1 MEGYFDSFAIL
12 AAFTVGVFVLL
23 LIDLVVLS
31 GKDHHVGMREATLL
45 TIFWTLV
52 AAAVGIWVFI
62 AGGNELGIEYATA
75 YVAERA
81 LSIDNLFVFLVIFN
95 YFALPDLFR
104 SRALLFGIVGA
115 LIARAVF
122 IFFAIGIID
131 LFEPILYLLAAILIY
146 TAYKLITSHDEDV
159 DPSKNILLRAFRKVY
174 PVSDEYDGHNF
185 FTNPSS
191 CDATDQ
197 HAIGQDPQNME
208 IASPGQ
214 RFGAGI
220 LDAGLTVAVGIAAF
234 VIGGFFGDDRWLA
247 TMLIIIAYIIFVI
260 SMITTRGQ
268 SPGKFA
274 LNLKIV
280 RTDGRS
286 LGLGGVL
293 LREAVGKFVSGL
305 FIYLGY
311 IWIFLDDKR
320 QGWHD
325 KMAGTHVVALK
336 KVAKLNKGIR
346 MATPFALV
354 VIVLASTDV
363 VFAIDSIPTVVG
375 ISKNQFIIWSSN
387 AMAVLGMRP
396 LFFLLE
402 GLVNIF
408 RYLSYGLAAILAFIG
423 VKIIVETAIH
433 DQFHNFIHDIGVPGD
448 SVSITI
454 TLGSLAI
461 VIAIL
466 VISVI
471 ASVVLPKSEE
481 DHHSRDEA
489 AA

>member
-1 MEGYFDSFAIL
+1 MEGYFDSFTIL
-12 AAFTVGVFVLL
+12 MAFTIGVFVLL
-23 LIDLVVLS
+23 LIDLLLLS
-31 GKDHHVGMREATLL
+31 GKDHHVGMKEATLL
-45 TIFWTLV
+45 TILWTLV
-52 AAAVGIWVFI
+52 AAAVGVWVFI
-62 AGGNELGIEYATA
+62 AGGTELGIEYATA

-115 LIARAVF
+115 SSLAPSF
-122 IFFAIGIID
+122 IFFAIGSSTI
-131 LFEPILYLLAAILIY
+131 FEPILYLLAAILIY

-159 DPSKNILLRAFRKVY
+159 DPSKNILLRGFRKVY

-185 FTNPSS
+185 FTVKN
-191 CDATDQ
+191 
-197 HAIGQDPQNME
+197 
-208 IASPGQ
+208 
-214 RFGAGI
+214 
-220 LDAGLTVAVGIAAF
+220 
-234 VIGGFFGDDRWLA
+234 
-247 TMLIIIAYIIFVI
+247 
-260 SMITTRGQ
+260 
-268 SPGKFA
+268 
-274 LNLKIV
+274 
-280 RTDGRS
+280 
-286 LGLGGVL
+286 
-293 LREAVGKFVSGL
+293 
-305 FIYLGY
+305 
-311 IWIFLDDKR
+311 
-320 QGWHD
+320 
-325 KMAGTHVVALK
+325 
-336 KVAKLNKGIR
+336 GIR

-363 VFAIDSIPTVVG
+363 VFAIDSIPTVIG

-402 GLVNIF
+402 GLVNLF

-433 DQFHNFIHDIGVPGD
+433 DQFHNFIHDIGVPSD

-471 ASVVLPKSEE
+471 ASVVLPQSEE
-481 DHHSRDEA
+481 DHHRHDEA

>member
-1 MEGYFDSFAIL
+1 MEGYFDSFTIL

-23 LIDLVVLS
+23 LIDLLLLS
-31 GKDHHVGMREATLL
+31 GKAHHVGMKEATLL
-45 TIFWTLV
+45 TILWTLV
-52 AAAVGIWVFI
+52 AAAVGVWVFI

-115 LIARAVF
+115 LIARAIF

-131 LFEPILYLLAAILIY
+131 LFEPILYLLALILIY

-159 DPSKNILLRAFRKVY
+159 DPSKNILLRGFRKLY
-174 PVSDEYDGHNF
+174 PVSDEYDGHSF
-185 FTNPSS
+185 FTVKN
-191 CDATDQ
+191 
-197 HAIGQDPQNME
+197 
-208 IASPGQ
+208 
-214 RFGAGI
+214 
-220 LDAGLTVAVGIAAF
+220 
-234 VIGGFFGDDRWLA
+234 
-247 TMLIIIAYIIFVI
+247 
-260 SMITTRGQ
+260 
-268 SPGKFA
+268 
-274 LNLKIV
+274 
-280 RTDGRS
+280 
-286 LGLGGVL
+286 
-293 LREAVGKFVSGL
+293 
-305 FIYLGY
+305 
-311 IWIFLDDKR
+311 
-320 QGWHD
+320 
-325 KMAGTHVVALK
+325 
-336 KVAKLNKGIR
+336 GIR

-354 VIVLASTDV
+354 VIVLGSTDV
-363 VFAIDSIPTVVG
+363 VFAIDSIPTVIG

-402 GLVNIF
+402 GLVNLF

-433 DQFHNFIHDIGVPGD
+433 DQFHDLIHNFGVAD
-448 SVSITI
+448 DQVSITI

-471 ASVVLPKSEE
+471 ASVVLPQSEE
-481 DHHSRDEA
+481 DHHSHDEA

>member
-1 MEGYFDSFAIL
+1 MEGYFDSFTIL
-12 AAFTVGVFVLL
+12 MAFTTGVFVLL
-23 LIDLVVLS
+23 LIDLLLLS
-31 GKDHHVGMREATLL
+31 GKDHHVGMKEATLL
-45 TIFWTLV
+45 TILWTLV
-52 AAAVGIWVFI
+52 AAAVGVWVFI
-62 AGGNELGIEYATA
+62 AGGTELGIEYATA

-131 LFEPILYLLAAILIY
+131 LFEPILYLLALILIY

-159 DPSKNILLRAFRKVY
+159 DPSKNILLRGFRKLY
-174 PVSDEYDGHNF
+174 PVSDQYDGHNF
-185 FTNPSS
+185 FTVKN
-191 CDATDQ
+191 
-197 HAIGQDPQNME
+197 
-208 IASPGQ
+208 
-214 RFGAGI
+214 
-220 LDAGLTVAVGIAAF
+220 
-234 VIGGFFGDDRWLA
+234 
-247 TMLIIIAYIIFVI
+247 
-260 SMITTRGQ
+260 
-268 SPGKFA
+268 
-274 LNLKIV
+274 
-280 RTDGRS
+280 
-286 LGLGGVL
+286 
-293 LREAVGKFVSGL
+293 
-305 FIYLGY
+305 
-311 IWIFLDDKR
+311 
-320 QGWHD
+320 
-325 KMAGTHVVALK
+325 
-336 KVAKLNKGIR
+336 GIR

-363 VFAIDSIPTVVG
+363 VFAVDSIPTVIG

-402 GLVNIF
+402 GLVNLF

-423 VKIIVETAIH
+423 IKIIVETAIH
-433 DQFHNFIHDIGVPGD
+433 DQFHNFIHDIGVPSD

-471 ASVVLPKSEE
+471 ASVVLPQSEE
-481 DHHSRDEA
+481 EHHTHDEA

>member
-1 MEGYFDSFAIL
+1 MEGYFDSVTIL
-12 AAFTVGVFVLL
+12 AAFTVGVVVLL
-23 LIDLVVLS
+23 LFDLILLS

-52 AAAVGIWVFI
+52 AAAVGVWVFV
-62 AGGNELGIEYATA
+62 AGGTELGIEYATA

-95 YFALPDLFR
+95 YFVLPDLFR

-122 IFFAIGIID
+122 IFFAIGIISI
-131 LFEPILYLLAAILIY
+131 FEPVLYLLAAILIF
-146 TAYKLITSHDEDV
+146 TAYKLITSHDEEI
-159 DPSKNILLRAFRKVY
+159 DPSKNLVVRVFRKFT

-185 FTNPSS
+185 FTVKN
-191 CDATDQ
+191 
-197 HAIGQDPQNME
+197 
-208 IASPGQ
+208 
-214 RFGAGI
+214 
-220 LDAGLTVAVGIAAF
+220 
-234 VIGGFFGDDRWLA
+234 
-247 TMLIIIAYIIFVI
+247 
-260 SMITTRGQ
+260 
-268 SPGKFA
+268 
-274 LNLKIV
+274 
-280 RTDGRS
+280 
-286 LGLGGVL
+286 
-293 LREAVGKFVSGL
+293 
-305 FIYLGY
+305 
-311 IWIFLDDKR
+311 
-320 QGWHD
+320 
-325 KMAGTHVVALK
+325 
-336 KVAKLNKGIR
+336 GIR
-346 MATPFALV
+346 AATPFALV

-402 GLVNIF
+402 GLVNLF
-408 RYLSYGLAAILAFIG
+408 RFLSYGLATILAFIG

-433 DQFHNFIHDIGVPGD
+433 DQFHNFIHDIGVPTD

-461 VIAIL
+461 VIGIL

-471 ASVVLPKSEE
+471 ASVLLPQTAE
-481 DHHSRDEA
+481 DDTGHDEVA
-489 AA
+489 A

>member
-146 TAYKLITSHDEDV
+146 TAYKLITAHDEEA
-159 DPSKNILLRAFRKVY
+159 DPSKGIVVRGFRKLFQ
-174 PVSDEYDGHNF
+174 VSDDFDGHKF
-185 FTNPSS
+185 FTVKN
-191 CDATDQ
+191 
-197 HAIGQDPQNME
+197 G
-208 IASPGQ
+208 
-214 RFGAGI
+214 
-220 LDAGLTVAVGIAAF
+220 
-234 VIGGFFGDDRWLA
+234 
-247 TMLIIIAYIIFVI
+247 
-260 SMITTRGQ
+260 
-268 SPGKFA
+268 
-274 LNLKIV
+274 V
-280 RTDGRS
+280 R
-286 LGLGGVL
+286 
-293 LREAVGKFVSGL
+293 A
-305 FIYLGY
+305 
-311 IWIFLDDKR
+311 
-320 QGWHD
+320 
-325 KMAGTHVVALK
+325 
-336 KVAKLNKGIR
+336 
-346 MATPFALV
+346 ATPFALV
-354 VIVLASTDV
+354 VIVLATTDV

-402 GLVNIF
+402 GLVNLF
-408 RYLSYGLAAILAFIG
+408 RFLSYGLAAILAFIG
-423 VKIIVETAIH
+423 VKIIVETGFH
-433 DQFHNFIHDIGVPGD
+433 DQFHDFVHSLGVSD
-448 SVSITI
+448 DQITVTI
-454 TLGSLAI
+454 TLASLAI
-461 VIAIL
+461 VIAVLIF
-466 VISVI
+466 SVI
-471 ASVVLPKSEE
+471 ASVVLPQSEGE
-481 DHHSRDEA
+481 DAGHDEA
-489 AA
+489 PA

>member
-1 MEGYFDSFAIL
+1 MEGYFDSFTIL
-12 AAFTVGVFVLL
+12 MAFTIGVFVLL
-23 LIDLVVLS
+23 LIDLLLLS
-31 GKDHHVGMREATLL
+31 GKDHHVGMKEATLL
-45 TIFWTLV
+45 TILWTLV
-52 AAAVGIWVFI
+52 AAAVGVWVFI
-62 AGGNELGIEYATA
+62 AGGTELGIEYATA

-131 LFEPILYLLAAILIY
+131 LFEPILYLLALILIY

-159 DPSKNILLRAFRKVY
+159 DPSKNILLRGFRKLY

-185 FTNPSS
+185 FTVKN
-191 CDATDQ
+191 
-197 HAIGQDPQNME
+197 
-208 IASPGQ
+208 
-214 RFGAGI
+214 
-220 LDAGLTVAVGIAAF
+220 
-234 VIGGFFGDDRWLA
+234 
-247 TMLIIIAYIIFVI
+247 
-260 SMITTRGQ
+260 
-268 SPGKFA
+268 
-274 LNLKIV
+274 
-280 RTDGRS
+280 
-286 LGLGGVL
+286 
-293 LREAVGKFVSGL
+293 
-305 FIYLGY
+305 
-311 IWIFLDDKR
+311 
-320 QGWHD
+320 
-325 KMAGTHVVALK
+325 
-336 KVAKLNKGIR
+336 GIR

-363 VFAIDSIPTVVG
+363 VFAVDSIPTVIG

-402 GLVNIF
+402 GLVNLF

-433 DQFHNFIHDIGVPGD
+433 DQFHNFIHDIGVPSD

-471 ASVVLPKSEE
+471 ASVVLPQSEE
-481 DHHSRDEA
+481 EHHTHDEA
-489 AA
+489 TA

>member
-1 MEGYFDSFAIL
+1 MEGYFDSFTIL
-12 AAFTVGVFVLL
+12 MAFTIGVFVLL
-23 LIDLVVLS
+23 LIDLLLLS
-31 GKDHHVGMREATLL
+31 GKDHHVGMKEATLL
-45 TIFWTLV
+45 TILWTLV
-52 AAAVGIWVFI
+52 AAAVGVWVFI
-62 AGGNELGIEYATA
+62 AGGTELGIEYATA

-131 LFEPILYLLAAILIY
+131 LFEPILYLLALILIY

-159 DPSKNILLRAFRKVY
+159 DPSKNILLRGFRKLY

-185 FTNPSS
+185 FTVKN
-191 CDATDQ
+191 
-197 HAIGQDPQNME
+197 
-208 IASPGQ
+208 
-214 RFGAGI
+214 
-220 LDAGLTVAVGIAAF
+220 
-234 VIGGFFGDDRWLA
+234 
-247 TMLIIIAYIIFVI
+247 
-260 SMITTRGQ
+260 
-268 SPGKFA
+268 
-274 LNLKIV
+274 
-280 RTDGRS
+280 
-286 LGLGGVL
+286 
-293 LREAVGKFVSGL
+293 
-305 FIYLGY
+305 
-311 IWIFLDDKR
+311 
-320 QGWHD
+320 
-325 KMAGTHVVALK
+325 
-336 KVAKLNKGIR
+336 GIR

-363 VFAIDSIPTVVG
+363 VFAVDSIPTVIG

-402 GLVNIF
+402 GLVNLF

-433 DQFHNFIHDIGVPGD
+433 DQFHNFIHDIGVPSD

-471 ASVVLPKSEE
+471 ASVVLPQSEE
-481 DHHSRDEA
+481 EHHTHDEA

>member
-1 MEGYFDSFAIL
+1 MEGYFDSFTIL
-12 AAFTVGVFVLL
+12 MAFTIGVFVLL
-23 LIDLVVLS
+23 LIDLLLLS
-31 GKDHHVGMREATLL
+31 GKDHHVGMKEATLL
-45 TIFWTLV
+45 TILWTLV
-52 AAAVGIWVFI
+52 AAAVGVWVFI
-62 AGGNELGIEYATA
+62 AGGTELGIEYATA

-131 LFEPILYLLAAILIY
+131 LFEPILYLLALILIY

-159 DPSKNILLRAFRKVY
+159 DPSKNILLRGFRKLY
-174 PVSDEYDGHNF
+174 PVSDQYDGHNF
-185 FTNPSS
+185 FTVKN
-191 CDATDQ
+191 
-197 HAIGQDPQNME
+197 
-208 IASPGQ
+208 
-214 RFGAGI
+214 
-220 LDAGLTVAVGIAAF
+220 
-234 VIGGFFGDDRWLA
+234 
-247 TMLIIIAYIIFVI
+247 
-260 SMITTRGQ
+260 
-268 SPGKFA
+268 
-274 LNLKIV
+274 
-280 RTDGRS
+280 
-286 LGLGGVL
+286 
-293 LREAVGKFVSGL
+293 
-305 FIYLGY
+305 
-311 IWIFLDDKR
+311 
-320 QGWHD
+320 
-325 KMAGTHVVALK
+325 
-336 KVAKLNKGIR
+336 GIR

-363 VFAIDSIPTVVG
+363 VFAVDSIPTVIG

-402 GLVNIF
+402 GLVNLF

-433 DQFHNFIHDIGVPGD
+433 DQFHNFIHDIGVPSD

-471 ASVVLPKSEE
+471 ASVVLPQSEE
-481 DHHSRDEA
+481 EHHTHDEA

>member
-1 MEGYFDSFAIL
+1 MEGYFDSFTIL

-23 LIDLVVLS
+23 LIDLIVLS
-31 GKDHHVGMREATLL
+31 GKDHHVGMKEATLL

-52 AAAVGIWVFI
+52 AVAVGVWVFI

-122 IFFAIGIID
+122 IFFAVSIIYI
-131 LFEPILYLLAAILIY
+131 FEPILYLLAAILIF
-146 TAYKLITSHDEDV
+146 TAYKLITAHDAEV
-159 DPSKNILLRAFRKVY
+159 DPSKNLVLRGFRRLY
-174 PVSDEYDGHNF
+174 PVTEDYDGHNF
-185 FTNPSS
+185 FTVKN
-191 CDATDQ
+191 
-197 HAIGQDPQNME
+197 
-208 IASPGQ
+208 
-214 RFGAGI
+214 
-220 LDAGLTVAVGIAAF
+220 
-234 VIGGFFGDDRWLA
+234 
-247 TMLIIIAYIIFVI
+247 
-260 SMITTRGQ
+260 
-268 SPGKFA
+268 
-274 LNLKIV
+274 
-280 RTDGRS
+280 
-286 LGLGGVL
+286 
-293 LREAVGKFVSGL
+293 
-305 FIYLGY
+305 
-311 IWIFLDDKR
+311 
-320 QGWHD
+320 
-325 KMAGTHVVALK
+325 
-336 KVAKLNKGIR
+336 GIR

-402 GLVNIF
+402 GLVNLF
-408 RYLSYGLAAILAFIG
+408 RYLSYGLAAILGFIG
-423 VKIIVETAIH
+423 VKIIIETGIH
-433 DQFHNFIHDIGVPGD
+433 DQFHDFIHNLGVAD
-448 SVSITI
+448 DQVSITI

-471 ASVVLPKSEE
+471 ASVVLPQSE
-481 DHHSRDEA
+481 DEHAGPDEVA
-489 AA
+489 A

>member
-1 MEGYFDSFAIL
+1 MEGYFDSLAIL
-12 AAFTVGVFVLL
+12 LAFTVGVFVLL

-52 AAAVGIWVFI
+52 AAAVGVWVFI
-62 AGGNELGIEYATA
+62 AGGSELGIEYATA

-122 IFFAIGIID
+122 IFFAIGIIAV
-131 LFEPILYLLAAILIY
+131 FEPILYLLAALLIY
-146 TAYKLITSHDEDV
+146 TAYKLITSHNDEV
-159 DPSKNILLRAFRKVY
+159 DPSKNIVVRMFRKVM
-174 PVSDEYDGHNF
+174 PVSEEYDGHSF
-185 FTNPSS
+185 
-191 CDATDQ
+191 
-197 HAIGQDPQNME
+197 
-208 IASPGQ
+208 
-214 RFGAGI
+214 
-220 LDAGLTVAVGIAAF
+220 LTV
-234 VIGGFFGDDRWLA
+234 
-247 TMLIIIAYIIFVI
+247 
-260 SMITTRGQ
+260 
-268 SPGKFA
+268 K
-274 LNLKIV
+274 N
-280 RTDGRS
+280 
-286 LGLGGVL
+286 
-293 LREAVGKFVSGL
+293 
-305 FIYLGY
+305 
-311 IWIFLDDKR
+311 
-320 QGWHD
+320 
-325 KMAGTHVVALK
+325 
-336 KVAKLNKGIR
+336 GIR

-402 GLVNIF
+402 GLVNLF
-408 RYLSYGLAAILAFIG
+408 RFLSYGLAAILAFIG
-423 VKIIVETAIH
+423 VKIIVETAVH

-471 ASVVLPKSEE
+471 ASVVLPQSAD
-481 DHHSRDEA
+481 DHDGHDEA

>member
-1 MEGYFDSFAIL
+1 MEGYFDSFTIL
-12 AAFTVGVFVLL
+12 LAFTVGVFVLL
-23 LIDLVVLS
+23 LIDLLLLS
-31 GKDHHVGMREATLL
+31 GKDHHVGMKEAGLL
-45 TIFWTLV
+45 TVLWTLV
-52 AAAVGIWVFI
+52 AAAVGVWVFV
-62 AGGNELGIEYATA
+62 AGGTELGIEYTTA

-115 LIARAVF
+115 LIARAIF
-122 IFFAIGIID
+122 IFFAVGIIAV
-131 LFEPILYLLAAILIY
+131 FEPVLYLLAAILIY
-146 TAYKLITSHDEDV
+146 TAYKLITSHGDDV
-159 DPSKNILLRAFRKVY
+159 DPSKNIVARVFRRIY

-185 FTNPSS
+185 FTYGSS
-191 CDATDQ
+191 RDARDQ
-197 HAIGQDPQNME
+197 DAATQDAQDTE
-208 IASPGQ
+208 IATPGQ

-220 LDAGLTVAVGIAAF
+220 LDVGLTAAVGIAAF
-234 VIGGFFGDDRWLA
+234 FVGDLMGEDGLLAAVLA
-247 TMLIIIAYIIFVI
+247 TVAYVIFVVA
-260 SMITTRGQ
+260 MIRTRGQ

-274 LNLKIV
+274 LNLKITK
-280 RTDGRS
+280 TDGSRPD
-286 LGLGGVL
+286 LGSVL
-293 LREAVGKFVSGL
+293 FREVVGKFVSAL

-320 QGWHD
+320 QAWHD
-325 KMAGTHVVALK
+325 KMAGTYVVTFK
-336 KVAKLNKGIR
+336 KVATSNKVIR

-354 VIVLASTDV
+354 VIVLGSTDV

-402 GLVNIF
+402 GLVNLF
-408 RYLSYGLAAILAFIG
+408 RFLSYGLAAILAFIG

-466 VISVI
+466 ILSVI
-471 ASVVLPKSEE
+471 ASVILPQSED
-481 DHHSRDEA
+481 DHHSHDEA

>member
-1 MEGYFDSFAIL
+1 MADYFDSYTIL
-12 AAFTVGVFVLL
+12 VAFSVGVVVLL
-23 LIDLVVLS
+23 LLDLILLS
-31 GKDHHVGMREATLL
+31 GKDHHVGMKEATLL

-52 AAAVGIWVFI
+52 AAAVGVWVFI
-62 AGGNELGIEYATA
+62 AGGTELGIEYTTA

-131 LFEPILYLLAAILIY
+131 LFEPILYLLALILIY

-159 DPSKNILLRAFRKVY
+159 DPSKNILLRGFRKLY

-185 FTNPSS
+185 FTIKN
-191 CDATDQ
+191 
-197 HAIGQDPQNME
+197 
-208 IASPGQ
+208 
-214 RFGAGI
+214 
-220 LDAGLTVAVGIAAF
+220 
-234 VIGGFFGDDRWLA
+234 
-247 TMLIIIAYIIFVI
+247 
-260 SMITTRGQ
+260 
-268 SPGKFA
+268 
-274 LNLKIV
+274 
-280 RTDGRS
+280 
-286 LGLGGVL
+286 
-293 LREAVGKFVSGL
+293 
-305 FIYLGY
+305 
-311 IWIFLDDKR
+311 
-320 QGWHD
+320 
-325 KMAGTHVVALK
+325 
-336 KVAKLNKGIR
+336 GIR

-363 VFAIDSIPTVVG
+363 VFAIDSIPTVIG

-402 GLVNIF
+402 GLVNLF
-408 RYLSYGLAAILAFIG
+408 RFLSYGLAAILGFIG

-433 DQFHNFIHDIGVPGD
+433 DQFHNFIHNLGVPTNQ
-448 SVSITI
+448 VSITI

-461 VIAIL
+461 VIGIL

-471 ASVVLPKSEE
+471 ASVVLPQSDD
-481 DHHSRDEA
+481 DHHASVDEA

>member
-1 MEGYFDSFAIL
+1 MEGYFDSFTIL
-12 AAFTVGVFVLL
+12 AAFSVGVVVLL
-23 LIDLVVLS
+23 LLDLLLLS
-31 GKDHHVGMREATLL
+31 GKDHHVGMKEATLL
-45 TIFWTLV
+45 TILWTLV
-52 AAAVGIWVFI
+52 AAAVGVWVFI
-62 AGGNELGIEYATA
+62 AGGTELGIEYATA

-122 IFFAIGIID
+122 IFFAIGIISI
-131 LFEPILYLLAAILIY
+131 FEPILYLLAAILIY
-146 TAYKLITSHDEDV
+146 TAYKLITAHDEDV
-159 DPSKNILLRAFRKVY
+159 DPSKNILLRVFRKVY
-174 PVSDEYDGHNF
+174 PVSDEYDGHDF
-185 FTNPSS
+185 FTIKN
-191 CDATDQ
+191 
-197 HAIGQDPQNME
+197 
-208 IASPGQ
+208 
-214 RFGAGI
+214 
-220 LDAGLTVAVGIAAF
+220 
-234 VIGGFFGDDRWLA
+234 
-247 TMLIIIAYIIFVI
+247 
-260 SMITTRGQ
+260 
-268 SPGKFA
+268 
-274 LNLKIV
+274 
-280 RTDGRS
+280 
-286 LGLGGVL
+286 
-293 LREAVGKFVSGL
+293 
-305 FIYLGY
+305 
-311 IWIFLDDKR
+311 
-320 QGWHD
+320 
-325 KMAGTHVVALK
+325 
-336 KVAKLNKGIR
+336 GIR

-402 GLVNIF
+402 GLVNLF
-408 RYLSYGLAAILAFIG
+408 RFLSYGLAAILGFIG

-433 DQFHNFIHDIGVPGD
+433 DQFHDLIHNLGVPDD

-471 ASVVLPKSEE
+471 ASVVLPQSEE
-481 DHHSRDEA
+481 DHHSHDEA

>member
-1 MEGYFDSFAIL
+1 MEGYFDSLAIL
-12 AAFTVGVFVLL
+12 LAFTVGVFVLL

-52 AAAVGIWVFI
+52 AAAVGVWVFI
-62 AGGNELGIEYATA
+62 AGGSELGIEYATA

-122 IFFAIGIID
+122 IFFAVGIISV
-131 LFEPILYLLAAILIY
+131 FEPVLYLLAAILIY
-146 TAYKLITSHDEDV
+146 TAYKLMTAHGDDV
-159 DPSKNILLRAFRKVY
+159 DPSKNILLRAFRKIY

-185 FTNPSS
+185 FTYGSS
-191 CDATDQ
+191 RDAKDQ
-197 HAIGQDPQNME
+197 DAATQDAQDNE
-208 IASPGQ
+208 IATPGQ
-214 RFGAGI
+214 RFGSGI
-220 LDAGLTVAVGIAAF
+220 LDVGLTVAVGLVAF
-234 VIGGFFGDDRWLA
+234 VIGVLMGEGGWLA
-247 TMLIIIAYIIFVI
+247 TVLAVVAYIIFVVA
-260 SMITTRGQ
+260 MIKTRGQ

-274 LNLKIV
+274 LNLKIIK
-280 RTDGRS
+280 TDGRPLD
-286 LGLGGVL
+286 LGSVL
-293 LREAVGKFVSGL
+293 FREIVGKFVSGL

-320 QGWHD
+320 QAWHD
-325 KMAGTHVVALK
+325 KMAGTYVVTFK
-336 KVAKLNKGIR
+336 KVATSNKGIR

-402 GLVNIF
+402 GLVNLF
-408 RYLSYGLAAILAFIG
+408 RFLSYGLAAILAFIG
-423 VKIIVETAIH
+423 VKIIVETAVH
-433 DQFHNFIHDIGVPGD
+433 DQFHNFIHDIGVPDD

-471 ASVVLPKSEE
+471 ASVVLPQSAD
-481 DHHSRDEA
+481 DHDGHDEA

>member
-1 MEGYFDSFAIL
+1 MEGYFDSFTIL

-23 LIDLVVLS
+23 LIDLLVLS
-31 GKDHHVGMREATLL
+31 GKAHHVGMKEATLL

-52 AAAVGIWVFI
+52 AAAVGVWVFI

-122 IFFAIGIID
+122 IFFAVGIISI
-131 LFEPILYLLAAILIY
+131 FEPILYLLAAILIY

-159 DPSKNILLRAFRKVY
+159 DPSKNILLRALRRFY

-185 FTNPSS
+185 FTVKN
-191 CDATDQ
+191 
-197 HAIGQDPQNME
+197 
-208 IASPGQ
+208 
-214 RFGAGI
+214 
-220 LDAGLTVAVGIAAF
+220 
-234 VIGGFFGDDRWLA
+234 
-247 TMLIIIAYIIFVI
+247 
-260 SMITTRGQ
+260 
-268 SPGKFA
+268 
-274 LNLKIV
+274 
-280 RTDGRS
+280 
-286 LGLGGVL
+286 
-293 LREAVGKFVSGL
+293 
-305 FIYLGY
+305 
-311 IWIFLDDKR
+311 
-320 QGWHD
+320 
-325 KMAGTHVVALK
+325 
-336 KVAKLNKGIR
+336 GIR
-346 MATPFALV
+346 MATPFALI

-402 GLVNIF
+402 GLVNLF
-408 RYLSYGLAAILAFIG
+408 RFLSYGLAAILAFIG
-423 VKIIVETAIH
+423 VKIIIETGFH
-433 DQFHNFIHDIGVPGD
+433 DWFHDLVHNLGVAD
-448 SVSITI
+448 DQVSITI

-466 VISVI
+466 IISVI
-471 ASVVLPKSEE
+471 ASVVLPQSEHE
-481 DHHSRDEA
+481 HRGSDEA